1 MDVRPPEWFVGLMAV
16 GDEIKAVDGALVTP
30 EWTLEA
36 AAAAMSGKKAVEL
49 TILPVEMKA
58 EEVETVLV

>member
-16 GDEIKAVDGALVTP
+16 GEEIKAVDGALVTP

-36 AAAAMSGKKAVEL
+36 AAAAMIGKKTVEL